1 MKATIKWLDGV
12 QFLAESGSGHAVLV
26 EGPESEGGRNI
37 GCRPMELMLM
47 GLGGCTSY
55 DVINILGKARQSVRD
70 CVAEISAQRAD
81 DVPRVFTGIHVHFTV
96 TGKNLKDSHVKR
108 AVDLS
113 ADKYCSA
120 SIMLGR
126 GGVEITHDYEIV
138 NI

>member
-1 MKATIKWLDGV
+1 MKATIKWVDGV
-12 QFLAESGSGHAVLV
+12 QFLAESGSGHAVLM

-70 CVAEISAQRAD
+70 CVVEISAQRAD
-81 DVPRVFTGIHVHFTV
+81 DVPHVFTGIHVHFIV
-96 TGKNLKDSHVKR
+96 TGKNLKDNHVKR

>member
-1 MKATIKWLDGV
+1 MKATIKWVEGV

-37 GCRPMELMLM
+37 GCRPMELMLL

-81 DVPRVFTGIHVHFTV
+81 DVPHVFTEIHVHFTV
-96 TGKNLKDSHVKR
+96 TGENLKDSHVKR
-108 AVDLS
+108 AVNLS

>member
-1 MKATIKWLDGV
+1 MKATIKWVEGV
-12 QFLAESGSGHAVLV
+12 QFLAESGSGHAVLM

-81 DVPRVFTGIHVHFTV
+81 DVPHVFTEIHVHFTV
-96 TGKNLKDSHVKR
+96 TGENLKDSHVER
-108 AVDLS
+108 AVNLS

-120 SIMLGR
+120 SIMLGK
-126 GGVEITHDYEIV
+126 GGVKITHDYEIL

>member
-1 MKATIKWLDGV
+1 MKATIKWVDGV
-12 QFLAESGSGHAVLV
+12 QFLAESGSGHAVLM
-26 EGPESEGGRNI
+26 EGPESAGGRNI

-55 DVINILGKARQSVRD
+55 DVINILGKARQSVQD
-70 CVAEISAQRAD
+70 CLVEIAAQRAD
-81 DVPRVFTGIHVHFTV
+81 DVPHVFTGIHVHFIV

-138 NI
+138 NS